1 MVDETKAQQ
10 WGGYDFDHKPL
21 GPEPGTELYTPAE
34 QIQDQLTLDEQL
46 DLERV
51 EAAVVI

>member
-1 MVDETKAQQ
+1 MVHDFPWEVCDTDQKTV
-10 WGGYDFDHKPL
+10 GFGY
-21 GPEPGTELYTPAE
+21 TEAE
-34 QIQDQLTLDEQL
+34 QGQIQIQDQVTLDEQL

>member
-1 MVDETKAQQ
+1 MTDDVPWEVCDLDQKPV
-10 WGGYDFDHKPL
+10 GYKYT
-21 GPEPGTELYTPAE
+21 GPEQGQI
-34 QIQDQLTLDEQL
+34 QIQDQVTLDEQL